1 MSKIVKAVA
10 LMFALLATQ
19 AHPGRADVQ
28 GDMMRSLVGKYGA
41 SVVTLR
47 MVLKSAAGGGS
58 DQAQIEA
65 NGIVIDA
72 SGLVATTNTAIDPAS
87 MYAGMMG
94 GDSAEMATSIVSARI
109 RLSSGEE
116 LPARVVLRD
125 RDRNLAFV
133 RPIKRPA
140 KPLTAVNFRGKS
152 SARLGEAITIVGR
165 LGKAGSRQSQAI
177 VQRVVGVVD
186 KPRRLYVLEPYAYV
200 YLGNVVFNEAGQPLG
215 LLSMRV
221 VAGGRGVSSL
231 DSFLA
236 VVIPMSDVWDVAL
249 QAPQAKDVRPT
260 KAAPATTKTS
270 KTTSSPKKTAPPA
283 AKS

>member
-1 MSKIVKAVA
+1 MSKILNITALLIA
-10 LMFALLATQ
+10 LMTAQ
-19 AHPGRADVQ
+19 ARTSRADTQ
-28 GDMMRSLVGKYGA
+28 GDLMRALVGKYGG

-47 MVLKSAAGGGS
+47 MVLKSAAGGAS

-65 NGIVIDA
+65 NGIVIDS

-94 GDSAEMATSIVSARI
+94 GDSGGMATSVVSARI

-125 RDRNLAFV
+125 KDRNLAFM
-133 RPIKRPA
+133 RPLKRPS
-140 KPLTAVNFRGKS
+140 KPLTFVNFKGAS
-152 SARLGEAITIVGR
+152 TARVGDVVTVLGR
-165 LGKAGSRQSQAI
+165 LGKAGSRQSQALT
-177 VQRVVGVVD
+177 QRVVSVVD

-200 YLGNVVFNEAGQPLG
+200 YLGNVVFNEAGKPLG
-215 LLSMRV
+215 LLSIRV
-221 VAGGRGVSSL
+221 VSGGRGVSSL

-236 VVIPMSDVWDVAL
+236 VVIPISDVWDVAL
-249 QAPQAKDVRPT
+249 QAPQAGVRPT
-260 KAAPATTKTS
+260 RPAATKTS
-270 KTTSSPKKTAPPA
+270 KTTSTKKPPPQ